1 MMVVTITS
9 KIHSMK
15 IPNATIISQL
25 MMIDYTSYACFDPR
39 RHSLP
44 PILVHGGGY
53 ALIEQNRDPMDGLYM
68 SSSRGDMAMPSPI
81 VMGIRCR
88 IGSKYLVILASV
100 ILQLVSVNA

>member
-9 KIHSMK
+9 NSDSTM

-25 MMIDYTSYACFDPR
+25 MMIDYASCACFDPR
-39 RHSLP
+39 RYSLP

-53 ALIEQNRDPMDGLYM
+53 ATIVQNRVPMDGLYM

-81 VMGIRCR
+81 VIGIRCR
-88 IGSKYLVILASV
+88 IGSTCLVILASV
-100 ILQLVSVNA
+100 IF